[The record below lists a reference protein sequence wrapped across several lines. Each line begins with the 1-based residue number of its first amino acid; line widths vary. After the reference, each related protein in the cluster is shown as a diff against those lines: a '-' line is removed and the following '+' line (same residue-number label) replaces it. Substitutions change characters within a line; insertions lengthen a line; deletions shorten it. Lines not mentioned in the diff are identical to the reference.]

1 MSAPSCFPG
10 RVLNGRYRLDEIVG
24 KGAVATVWR
33 GYDLQGERVCAIKM
47 LNPATAG
54 DSRERRRLAR
64 EGALVS
70 RMCHPNL
77 PLMHALDVTL
87 EGAPF
92 LVMEYLPG
100 RTLRDLL
107 QLRGRLSFAQA
118 SHLLRQVGSALASAH
133 AMGVLH
139 RDLKPQNIVLQVST
153 SATDQAF
160 DVLQAVVKVID
171 FGSAGEREKSDEASI
186 CAPLARDIE
195 YRAPELQEEG
205 GPVDAR
211 ADQWSLAVVAYE
223 ILAGV
228 QPFRD
233 ADPVH
238 LALQIRDGRFTPL
251 SLHRPDLPAYV
262 AAAIDR
268 ALSVKPSDRFASV
281 TDFVRALHGDWP
293 RMFRVATPLRAEP
306 EGGPAAELFGAVSER
321 STPPRLPTPF
331 RAAAGLLLA
340 MLAFAMPFSFTAGV
354 AGHRYAPAAG
364 VSELTAERLTSSATN
379 RLDSP
384 RTTARS
390 PIPPL
395 RAADPLP
402 GDTFPP
408 LRLPDEK

>member
-33 GYDLQGERVCAIKM
+33 GYDLQAERLCAIKM

-153 SATDQAF
+153 SAADQAF
-160 DVLQAVVKVID
+160 DVLQTVVKVID

-186 CAPLARDIE
+186 CTPLARDIE
-195 YRAPELQEEG
+195 YRAPELQDEG

-281 TDFVRALHGDWP
+281 SDFVRALHGDWP

-354 AGHRYAPAAG
+354 AGHRQAPAAG
-364 VSELTAERLTSSATN
+364 VCELTAERLTSSVTS

-408 LRLPDEK
+408 LRLSDEK